1 MSVLFE
7 RGDVK
12 LFNSSVDENL
22 GYNKRHRPFVREWV
36 EFGSGSSPGL
46 LDACYYALQ
55 DVNVVRGM
63 SLKALVF
70 RAGTCTDADG
80 NKRLYVL
87 KIAGTMIY
95 PC

>member
-22 GYNKRHRPFVREWV
+22 GYDSRHRPFVREWV
-36 EFGSGSSPGL
+36 EFGSGSSPDL

-55 DVNVVRGM
+55 DVDVGRSYESQGIVMETGDMYGRG
-63 SLKALVF
+63 
-70 RAGTCTDADG
+70 
-80 NKRLYVL
+80 
-87 KIAGTMIY
+87 
-95 PC
+95 

>member
-55 DVNVVRGM
+55 DVNVGSGYESQGIGISSGDIYGRGR
-63 SLKALVF
+63 K
-70 RAGTCTDADG
+70 
-80 NKRLYVL
+80 
-87 KIAGTMIY
+87 
-95 PC
+95 